1 MAINIMA
8 SHGTVDITNL
18 LGKKQNYFFIWWVK
32 LVLILFKANT
42 IGINLVFWNPRGLKA
57 LQSQIE
63 AKVGRNGCL
72 LVIPLTWNSYVPIR
86 FATSFFFFAADIRIW
101 FPLIDICYDP
111 QIMESSGAPS
121 VTLIVGS
128 GLSCLALIT
137 LAVVYAAL
145 WRYVVDKWLCKTTKE
160 AFLL

>member
-8 SHGTVDITNL
+8 SHGTVDITN

-32 LVLILFKANT
+32 LVLILSKAT
-42 IGINLVFWNPRGLKA
+42 IGINLVFWNLKSIR
-57 LQSQIE
+57 SQIE
-63 AKVGRNGCL
+63 AKVRRNGCL
-72 LVIPLTWNSYVPIR
+72 LVIPLTWNNYVPIR
-86 FATSFFFFAADIRIW
+86 FSFLFFAAVIRIW

-145 WRYVVDKWLCKTTKE
+145 WRYVIDKWLCKTTKE